1 MPLVLST
8 YMKGYI
14 FTKEYYKSFQL
25 GAASACPIVGYG
37 IERFGR
43 KKCLLLL
50 TAPFLGGWVLITLAQ
65 NIWMIYVGRFL
76 SGKLATL

>member
-1 MPLVLST
+1 
-8 YMKGYI
+8 MKGYI
-14 FTKEYYKSFQL
+14 FIQRNMYYKSFQL

-37 IERFGR
+37 IERLGR

-76 SGKLATL
+76 TGRLVTL